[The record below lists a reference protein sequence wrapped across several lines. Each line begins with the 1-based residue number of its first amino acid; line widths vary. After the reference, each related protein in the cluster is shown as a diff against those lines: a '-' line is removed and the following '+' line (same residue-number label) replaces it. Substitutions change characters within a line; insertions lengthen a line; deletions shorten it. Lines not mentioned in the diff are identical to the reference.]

1 MNCKTKTTYDAPL
14 TRIIEVKME
23 GLIAASPDGSWDKS
37 IKDGTT
43 WGDDGDD
50 YGME

>member
-1 MNCKTKTTYDAPL
+1 MNKKLFYTAPTSKL
-14 TRIIEVKME
+14 FEVRME

-37 IKDGTT
+37 IKEGSK
-43 WGDDGDD
+43 WGSDDED